1 MQFAVRKTILILSI
15 GISCRVAFYPLGTIH
30 WREKERASVVK
41 WSVGRKWVCACWCY
55 EVPALSQFKLTPTPA
70 PWWYWHDDSITMIVN
85 QWHDLNDLVIE
96 KYLFRDSY
104 TRLIMPTG
112 DQADVCN
119 SCLLPYNSKERTPKV
134 RVTEREDSL
143 ILSVI
148 WNLICYLLL
157 SDPEVLSH
165 LLQELFG
172 AVHVPRQC
180 DHLSSLRTNYTGR
193 EVRISSTK
201 CFSMNIFSNKH
212 IINGIHDLD
221 LQRLEEGWVKSLY
234 VPLLFVVC
242 LLGVSFRT
250 SKKK

>member
-1 MQFAVRKTILILSI
+1 MVYWSEVCPCLLVLWGARTQSVQTYTDTSSMVIL
-15 GISCRVAFYPLGTIH
+15 T
-30 WREKERASVVK
+30 
-41 WSVGRKWVCACWCY
+41 
-55 EVPALSQFKLTPTPA
+55 
-70 PWWYWHDDSITMIVN
+70 WWQYYNDCEPVT
-85 QWHDLNDLVIE
+85 WHDLNDLVIE

-119 SCLLPYNSKERTPKV
+119 SCLLPYNNKERTPKV

-148 WNLICYLLL
+148 WYLICYLLL

-201 CFSMNIFSNKH
+201 CFWMKIFSDKH
-212 IINGIHDLD
+212 IINRTHNLY
-221 LQRLEEGWVKSLY
+221 LQRLEEGWVQSLY

-242 LLGVSFRT
+242 LLGVSPRT
-250 SKKK
+250 SEKK